1 MAAQSRDPFVEQ
13 IAAARLAYPFP
24 RQYRALVEACAKGVL
39 ALLFPHFM
47 PEVRSAVGDVE
58 QDVAALRTQL
68 AQALEGAGPEPA
80 AVLVARFMERLPAVR
95 EMLVL
100 DAQAIADGDPAAEEL
115 DEVILAYPGFLAIA
129 HQRVAHEFYAMR
141 VPILPRLLTEYAHT
155 LTGID
160 IHPGAQIGASF
171 SIDHGTGIV
180 VGESAVIGDRVRI
193 FQGVTLGALMVT
205 KQLAGAKRH
214 PTIGNDV
221 VIYAGATILGGK
233 TVVGDGCVIGG
244 NTWITT
250 SVPPKTVVTE
260 QSPVRRSKPADEE
273 LLDFVI

>member
-1 MAAQSRDPFVEQ
+1 MATESRDPFVDV
-13 IAAARLAYPFP
+13 IAAARRAYPFP
-24 RQYRALVEACAKGVL
+24 CEYRALVEGCAKGVL

-47 PEVRSAVGDVE
+47 PEVRGAIADVE
-58 QDVAALRTQL
+58 QDIAALRAQL
-68 AQALEGAGPEPA
+68 EQTLEGAGPEPA
-80 AVLVARFMERLPAVR
+80 SVLTARFMARLPVVR
-95 EMLVL
+95 EMLMR

-115 DEVILAYPGFLAIA
+115 DEVILAYPGFIAVA
-129 HQRVAHEFYAMR
+129 HQRVAHELYMMR

-180 VGESAVIGDRVRI
+180 IGESAVIGDRVRL
-193 FQGVTLGALMVT
+193 FQGVTLGALMVS

-221 VIYAGATILGGK
+221 VIYSGATILGGK
-233 TVVGDGCVIGG
+233 TVIGDGCVIGG

-260 QSPVRRSKPADEE
+260 QSPVRRSKAADEE

>member
-1 MAAQSRDPFVEQ
+1 MATESRDPFVDA
-13 IAAARLAYPFP
+13 IAAARRAYPFP
-24 RQYRALVEACAKGVL
+24 RQYRALVEAWAKGVL

-58 QDVAALRTQL
+58 QDIAALRVQL
-68 AQALEGAGPEPA
+68 EQALEGAGPEPA
-80 AVLVARFMERLPAVR
+80 SVLMARFMARLPAVR
-95 EMLVL
+95 ELLVL

-129 HQRVAHEFYAMR
+129 HQRVAHELYTMR
-141 VPILPRLLTEYAHT
+141 VPILPRLLTEYAHG

-160 IHPGAQIGASF
+160 IHPGAQIGQSF

-180 VGESAVIGDRVRI
+180 IGESAVIGDRVRL

-205 KQLAGAKRH
+205 KLLAGAKRH

-221 VIYAGATILGGK
+221 VIYSGATILGGT